1 VPLEQVG
8 FLTDDSSAGN
18 TGYVRACVY
27 RAEVSGTTLGT
38 STLFFTA
45 TGTTDVW
52 TGSTLNSQITTTD
65 PCGTGCTFT
74 STEKYLYV
82 DYYIDSDNGANSQ
95 SATINFGEEQCGT
108 PYPSIT
114 IASFVIPERVILFIL
129 IIPFLPMLI
138 KKLKMRGAAGPPD

>member
-1 VPLEQVG
+1 MDILMEILPLM
-8 FLTDDSSAGN
+8 FILI
-18 TGYVRACVY
+18 
-27 RAEVSGTTLGT
+27 SGTTLGT

-52 TGSTLNSQITTTD
+52 TGGTLNSQITTTD

-95 SATINFGEEQCGT
+95 SAGIDFGEEQCGT
-108 PYPSIT
+108 PYPRIT
-114 IASFVIPERVILFIL
+114 ISSFLIPERAIIFLAISPL
-129 IIPFLPMLI
+129 IPYFMSLW
-138 KKLKMRGAAGPPD
+138 MRKRKVLA